1 MQVKPQGARLL
12 IELEG
17 DGESITASGIVIPAT
32 AEQDLPKVGK
42 IVAMGELDG
51 DYKLGGIVLISKF
64 AGEPSPDGNTII
76 DENDILAK
84 IE

>member
-12 IELEG
+12 VELEG
-17 DGESITASGIVIPAT
+17 DGESTTTSGIIIAAT

-42 IVAMGELDG
+42 IVAIGEIEG
-51 DYKLGGIVLISKF
+51 DYELGGIILISKF